1 MSVATYVLGHK
12 NPDSDA
18 ICAAIGYTAL
28 LHLQGQP
35 EAVAARQGVLRRET
49 AHILE
54 RFGVAAPLL
63 VTDLRPRVADVITG
77 PAVSVH
83 QDTPLYE
90 VGQILQR
97 ANIRA
102 VPVVDDANHLCGMA
116 GVEDLAQGFLGGL
129 DLDELDQVPLHL
141 ENV

>member
-12 NPDSDA
+12 NPDADA
-18 ICAAIGYTAL
+18 ICAAIGYAAL

-35 EAVAARQGVLRRET
+35 EAVAARQGVLRRAT
-49 AHILE
+49 AYILE

-63 VTDLRPRVADVITG
+63 VTDLRPRVADVLAG

-102 VPVVDDANHLCGMA
+102 VPVVDDTNHLCG
-116 GVEDLAQGFLGGL
+116 LAK
-129 DLDELDQVPLHL
+129 EAR
-141 ENV
+141 